1 MESMKGRDGSFT
13 LTKWYD
19 TFFSDRREMCGHR
32 ERSGNWEGNLRWLR
46 SDLDT
51 EVVKLLEKKY
61 RMRT

>member
-1 MESMKGRDGSFT
+1 M
-13 LTKWYD
+13 TKWYD